1 MNEGKQATGTKDDF
15 NHDPTAP
22 SAVKPEN
29 QIGEEDK
36 VKKGTEGTIEELGG
50 KKDAGPP
57 SGLDKGALEKGGEAQ
72 GTISSPG
79 PTAQEVAQYHSQVN
93 GNVPEEAERPG
104 IEKFWKVS
112 ARMEPHL
119 QLMYVSLIRLGAGL
133 ISGVDHYLP
142 TTLSRMACTKEQRW
156 SYVST
161 NYSYN
166 QALMTGCQR
175 CWISL
180 LSRSLA
186 WLDFPPLLSTQRLR
200 PFLSRKRG
208 HSSRTYD
215 YPESGD
221 QSIRPC

>member
-1 MNEGKQATGTKDDF
+1 MNEGKQATGTKDDL

-22 SAVKPEN
+22 SAVPPSQ

-36 VKKGTEGTIEELGG
+36 VKRGTDGTIEELGG

-93 GNVPEEAERPG
+93 GDAPAEAERPG

-119 QLMYVSLIRLGAGL
+119 QLMYVFQFHSPCPAD
-133 ISGVDHYLP
+133 V
-142 TTLSRMACTKEQRW
+142 
-156 SYVST
+156 
-161 NYSYN
+161 
-166 QALMTGCQR
+166 R
-175 CWISL
+175 CG
-180 LSRSLA
+180 
-186 WLDFPPLLSTQRLR
+186 PLLAYYTVKDGMYQGAAMVVC
-200 PFLSRKRG
+200 PFS
-208 HSSRTYD
+208 
-215 YPESGD
+215 
-221 QSIRPC
+221 

>member
-22 SAVKPEN
+22 SAVKPSA

-36 VKKGTEGTIEELGG
+36 VKRGTEGTIEELGG

-57 SGLDKGALEKGGEAQ
+57 SALDRGALEKGGEAQ

-93 GNVPEEAERPG
+93 GDTPAEAERPG

-119 QLMYVSLIRLGAGL
+119 QLMYVFLIDICLSL
-133 ISGVDHYLP
+133 ISGAVHYSL
-142 TTLSRMACTKEQRW
+142 TTLSRTVCTKEPPW
-156 SYVST
+156 SYVLHFEFH
-161 NYSYN
+161 N
-166 QALMTGCQR
+166 
-175 CWISL
+175 
-180 LSRSLA
+180 
-186 WLDFPPLLSTQRLR
+186 
-200 PFLSRKRG
+200 KR
-208 HSSRTYD
+208 
-215 YPESGD
+215 
-221 QSIRPC
+221 

>member
-1 MNEGKQATGTKDDF
+1 MNEAKQATGTKDDF

-22 SAVKPEN
+22 SAVPPSQ

-36 VKKGTEGTIEELGG
+36 VKRGTDGTIEELGG

-93 GNVPEEAERPG
+93 GNAPAEAERPG

-119 QLMYVSLIRLGAGL
+119 QLMYVYLIIYWRHVAD
-133 ISGVDHYLP
+133 I
-142 TTLSRMACTKEQRW
+142 
-156 SYVST
+156 
-161 NYSYN
+161 
-166 QALMTGCQR
+166 R
-175 CWISL
+175 CG
-180 LSRSLA
+180 
-186 WLDFPPLLSTQRLR
+186 PLLAYYTVKDGMYQGAAMVVC
-200 PFLSRKRG
+200 PFL
-208 HSSRTYD
+208 
-215 YPESGD
+215 P
-221 QSIRPC
+221 IP

>member
-1 MNEGKQATGTKDDF
+1 VFLRWSIYKQIQILILIYRDTTGLTAKHRAEHYSRSAAAAAHASYYAHPSLHISTYIPRQHRNSDEYNVDAHREGQKVEPMNEAKQATGTKDDL

-22 SAVKPEN
+22 SAVPPSQ

-36 VKKGTEGTIEELGG
+36 VKRGTDGTIEELGG

-93 GNVPEEAERPG
+93 GNAPAEAERPG

-119 QLMYVSLIRLGAGL
+119 QLMYVSHTTVCAPL
-133 ISGVDHYLP
+133 ISGVVH
-142 TTLSRMACTKEQRW
+142 C
-156 SYVST
+156 
-161 NYSYN
+161 
-166 QALMTGCQR
+166 
-175 CWISL
+175 
-180 LSRSLA
+180 
-186 WLDFPPLLSTQRLR
+186 
-200 PFLSRKRG
+200 
-208 HSSRTYD
+208 
-215 YPESGD
+215 
-221 QSIRPC
+221 